1 MRSSPCAP
9 RSNARA
15 WRSPERWYT
24 DDEDQ
29 LLTASCRSRSRR
41 SQDSIAA
48 DNPAKPVSNDST
60 ASRHDSQRT
69 DLVRESQPAHVPAGV
84 GVPQWAQMSS
94 RFNRSLRTSAVSMAA
109 FACVGG
115 RGLMLGVAAPER
127 ADG

>member
-1 MRSSPCAP
+1 M
-9 RSNARA
+9 
-15 WRSPERWYT
+15 
-24 DDEDQ
+24 
-29 LLTASCRSRSRR
+29 
-41 SQDSIAA
+41 
-48 DNPAKPVSNDST
+48 SNDST